1 MAQGCRACAAGRE
14 CGGAGPAK
22 GGLYEN
28 FVAGALQRKG
38 YPLYY
43 YKTLD
48 GSREVEFVIE
58 KDGGVIPIE
67 VKATNGAT
75 VSLNEP
81 RNRLTPLHSFGCDF
95 LR

>member
-1 MAQGCRACAAGRE
+1 MNTVSIDSD
-14 CGGAGPAK
+14 P
-22 GGLYEN
+22 LP
-28 FVAGALQRKG
+28 
-38 YPLYY
+38 PLYY

-81 RNRLTPLHSFGCDF
+81 RNRLTPLHSFETLMVRLCEIMV
-95 LR
+95 